1 MTGGNMKT
9 LIFEENVV
17 QRGDS
22 KKVNV
27 VYHAVE
33 NRGCK
38 VCY

>member
-9 LIFEENVV
+9 LIFDENVV
-17 QRGDS
+17 QKVHS

-27 VYHAVE
+27 VHHTE
-33 NRGCK
+33 EKRGRR